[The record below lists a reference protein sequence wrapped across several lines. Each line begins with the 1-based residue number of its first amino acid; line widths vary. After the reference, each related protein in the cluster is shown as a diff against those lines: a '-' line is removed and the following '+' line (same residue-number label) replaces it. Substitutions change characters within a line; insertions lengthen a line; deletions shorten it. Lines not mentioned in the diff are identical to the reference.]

1 MVENNNG
8 AVIAKVFL
16 DDLSHLTTEQQ
27 KEINSILRS
36 EYNRFQ
42 RKAYQK
48 ENTKAPMVASKG
60 IPIAE
65 YTHKF
70 FSRYYN
76 KVNQMSFQLEIADFE
91 VGKSYQIIKNI
102 EGFVSSYGDSSG
114 EVMFYTKNGS
124 VYAYINTTKIPT
136 VVLCTVVLSE

>member
-1 MVENNNG
+1 MAESSNSG
-8 AVIAKVFL
+8 ITTKVFL
-16 DDLSHLTTEQQ
+16 DNLSHLNRSQQ
-27 KEINSILRS
+27 NEINSILRS

-48 ENTKAPMVASKG
+48 ENTTAPLVYSKG
-60 IPIAE
+60 TPIVA

-76 KVNQMSFQLEIADFE
+76 KVNQMSFQLEILDFE
-91 VGKSYQIIKNI
+91 IGKSYQIIKNV

-114 EVMFYTKNGS
+114 EVMFYAKDGS
-124 VYAYINTTKIPT
+124 VYAYINSPRVPS
-136 VVLCTVVLSE
+136 VVACTVVLAE

>member
-1 MVENNNG
+1 MTTDNN
-8 AVIAKVFL
+8 VVVTKVFL
-16 DDLSHLTTEQQ
+16 DDLSHLTAEQQ

-48 ENTKAPMVASKG
+48 ENTKAPLVASKG
-60 IPIAE
+60 MPVVE

-76 KVNQMSFQLEIADFE
+76 KVNQLSFQLEIADFE
-91 VGKSYQIIKNI
+91 VGKSYQIIKNV

-114 EVMFYTKNGS
+114 EVMFYTKEGS
-124 VYAYINTTKIPT
+124 LYAYINTPRVPS
-136 VVLCTVVLSE
+136 VVACTVVLSE